1 MSAEENRD
9 SGPATRVCHVCQERK
24 YVAGNVNGF
33 YFCLDCACR
42 VGELANMVIGGFG
55 NKLDRIALTALRLVQ
70 EETILEDKKARG
82 EPKEIGI

>member
-42 VGELANMVIGGFG
+42 VGELAKVLLIYRDLPAVRRLRVI
-55 NKLDRIALTALRLVQ
+55 
-70 EETILEDKKARG
+70 
-82 EPKEIGI
+82 